1 MEAVKNTKLTIYD
14 IAQEL
19 GISIATVSRALNGK
33 EDVNE
38 KTRKRKQM
46 GYKAS
51 KTAAS
56 LSRKEKR
63 FAAVFPELIHDY
75 DNEVRRGIEKAVQDL
90 QDYHVSVDMITIER
104 DPDLFADKLEELA
117 AQDYDGFRL

>member
-38 KTRKRKQM
+38 KTRKRIIDQ
-46 GYKAS
+46 
-51 KTAAS
+51 
-56 LSRKEKR
+56 
-63 FAAVFPELIHDY
+63 FPL
-75 DNEVRRGIEKAVQDL
+75 
-90 QDYHVSVDMITIER
+90 
-104 DPDLFADKLEELA
+104 
-117 AQDYDGFRL
+117 